1 MANAETSFGL
11 RPVGLVGSGTN
22 STGVTQYEIAS
33 NNTNAIFNGA
43 LVIPLAGGV
52 IDQAGD
58 TAGGTTAA
66 LGVLV
71 GVEYV
76 DSVSKKPVFIN
87 YWPGSGSVSVDTNH
101 PVKALVADNPEQ
113 LFVVAADATLT
124 DRATALTGVF
134 ANASLGTSART
145 GSTDT
150 GKSNSQLSVSSI
162 NTTATLPLR
171 IVGLVDDDAN
181 NDYSS
186 AGAHLLVRINAH
198 FNSGTRRFDSQTT
211 ADSVSYTH
219 LTLPTT

>member
-1 MANAETSFGL
+1 MANQETAFGL
-11 RPVGLVGSGTN
+11 RPVGLVGSGAN

-33 NNTNAIFNGA
+33 NNANAIFNGSICVPTA
-43 LVIPLAGGV
+43 AGV
-52 IDQAGD
+52 IDQAGATD
-58 TAGGTTAA
+58 GGTTQA

-71 GVEYV
+71 GVEYQ
-76 DSVSKKPVFIN
+76 DATQKKPVFLN
-87 YWPGSGSVSVDTNH
+87 YWPGSGSVSVDTNF
-101 PVKALVADNPEQ
+101 PVKALVADNPDQ

-124 DRATALTGVF
+124 DRATALTAVF

-150 GKSNSQLSVSSI
+150 GKSNSQLGVSTI

-186 AGAHLLVRINAH
+186 AGAHLLVRLNAH
-198 FNSGTRRFDSQTT
+198 FNAGTRGFASQTT
-211 ADSVSYTH
+211 ADSTGI
-219 LTLPTT
+219 